1 MRVEQHP
8 GNQIDRSKTITFI
21 FNNKIYKGFEGDT
34 LASALLAN
42 DVTLF
47 ARSFKYGRK
56 RGLMAAGVEE
66 PNALISLESGG
77 RYTPN
82 LKATEILLYD
92 GLCAK
97 SATSPNGFD
106 LRAFIKPLH
115 RFMPAGFYYKTFIK
129 QKVWAKVEN
138 SIRALSGF
146 SESPTEEDV
155 DVYEHIHHHAEVLI
169 IGAGVAGISAAMEIL
184 NNSENERVILVD
196 ERPRLGG

>member
-1 MRVEQHP
+1 MRVEQHS

-146 SESPTEEDV
+146 SESPT
-155 DVYEHIHHHAEVLI
+155 
-169 IGAGVAGISAAMEIL
+169 S
-184 NNSENERVILVD
+184 
-196 ERPRLGG
+196 